1 MRTWSALAA
10 AHSPPTGAACGEP
23 AWCGLLDES
32 CEGSPAVAWVAA
44 GMLAHLLIGAC
55 MLGGARLP
63 LFGVAVFAR
72 VEHLALSFEPRGT
85 ALCDVRGPVQAPR
98 CLLVS
103 VV

>member
-1 MRTWSALAA
+1 MAA

-23 AWCGLLDES
+23 AWCGRLDES

-44 GMLAHLLIGAC
+44 GMLAHLLIGA
-55 MLGGARLP
+55 RLP

-72 VEHLALSFEPRGT
+72 VEHLALLFEPRGT